1 MRRMVSLC
9 LIWFAAL
16 ALFFPPQAAIGGP
29 GMGHMVPLSRG
40 DAFPEVVISGSPSPA
55 ERSYLGLESAAG
67 FRLTDI
73 DAELVV
79 VELLSTYCQSC
90 QKMAPVLDMLYDT
103 IEADSA
109 LRGKVKIIGIGLGN
123 SPVELH
129 HYRQES
135 GGKFP
140 LFPDPDFKMLDVI
153 GETRTP
159 LIVFVRQVSGSA
171 VVVAAKLDYDP
182 NPKTLLAS
190 LKAALV
196 QDVSAIRY
204 KRPERVQLDVLSV
217 ISQERL
223 HDLLQE
229 GADELSGEAMAVER
243 QALEGVDHLYA
254 IRMQDTAGDRW
265 IFAKVGSGVA
275 TCDVCEDVYFIYF
288 FDRRGRIR
296 NLKAVQLSKSG
307 NQAFGEKDMA
317 KVKSRLVGKYIFDPF
332 RFDAHVDAVSSAT
345 ITTSVMF
352 RTLDKSRALFE
363 QLKTAGYL
371 Q

>member
-1 MRRMVSLC
+1 MASLS
-9 LIWFAAL
+9 LIWFSAL
-16 ALFFPPQAAIGGP
+16 ALFFPPLAAIGAP
-29 GMGHMVPLSRG
+29 GAGHMVPLSPG
-40 DAFPEVVISGSPSPA
+40 DEFPEVVISESPSPA
-55 ERSYLGLESAAG
+55 ERSYLGLKSAAG

-90 QKMAPVLDMLYDT
+90 QKMAPVFDVLYDT

-109 LRGKVKIIGIGLGN
+109 LRGRVKIIGIGLGN
-123 SPVELH
+123 NPVELE

-140 LFPDPDFKMLDVI
+140 LFPDPDFKVLDVI

-159 LIVFVRQVSGSA
+159 LTVLVRHVSGSA
-171 VVVAAKLDYDP
+171 VVAAAKLGFDP

-190 LKAALV
+190 VKAALA
-196 QDVSAIRY
+196 QDVSVIRHQ
-204 KRPERVQLDVLSV
+204 RPEGVKLDVLSV

-229 GADELSGEAMAVER
+229 GAGELSGEAVAVER
-243 QALEGVDHLYA
+243 QGLEGVDHLYA
-254 IRMQDTAGDRW
+254 LRMQGTAADRW

-288 FDRRGRIR
+288 FDRRGKIR
-296 NLKAVQLSKSG
+296 NLKAVQLAKYG
-307 NQAFGEKDMA
+307 NEAFDEKDMA
-317 KVKSRLVGKYIFDPF
+317 KVKGKLVGKYIFDPF
-332 RFDAHVDAVSSAT
+332 RFDAQVDAVSSAT

-363 QLKTAGYL
+363 HLKTAGYL
-371 Q
+371 K